1 MKRIVIA
8 AAIAVASLVGVAG
21 SASAAGT
28 FCHSVTVNVNG
39 ESVVNDAQCQ
49 TLP

>member
-8 AAIAVASLVGVAG
+8 AAIAVASVVGIAS

-28 FCHSVTVNVNG
+28 LCHSITVNVNG
-39 ESVVNDAQCQ
+39 ESVVNDAQCN